1 MKNKIVIFNI
11 VIVTLALLIVFF
23 SGISL
28 IKKSH
33 LEEAEKQV
41 VTVTD
46 VYAANY
52 SDNITATAPKDIRI
66 TVINADKT
74 VIADSQDEDLVGKP
88 HENRE
93 EITAAWEGSPK
104 VVTRKSESLGAD
116 MVYYAKKVTVGDT
129 FVIVRAAIKVET
141 VNQYVFNALPT
152 YVYVLISVLFVSY
165 IAGIP

>member
-52 SDNITATAPKDIRI
+52 SDNITATSIVLKRHIIFIP
-66 TVINADKT
+66 
-74 VIADSQDEDLVGKP
+74 
-88 HENRE
+88 NRN
-93 EITAAWEGSPK
+93 IP
-104 VVTRKSESLGAD
+104 VNFVQQLIFPRK
-116 MVYYAKKVTVGDT
+116 
-129 FVIVRAAIKVET
+129 
-141 VNQYVFNALPT
+141 
-152 YVYVLISVLFVSY
+152 
-165 IAGIP
+165 